1 MDNAIFR
8 KMSYG
13 VYLLTT
19 MDGERPTGCT
29 VNSVMQITSE
39 PATVAVSVNHN
50 NFTNECIDRSGLFA
64 FHILSEQSDPALI
77 GTFGFQS
84 GRDADKFEGLS
95 WEKKEGVPVL
105 TGGVNGY
112 VVCRV
117 VNRMETST
125 HTVFLGEVIDGAV
138 LDASA
143 PQMTYAYYHQVIRG
157 TSPKNAPTYLPEES
171 EKKTAEKKAAEKEA
185 SEEKPAKELSAEQ
198 EAAEKKV
205 VYVCQVCGYV
215 YEGDPLPEGF
225 ICPICK
231 QGADKFK
238 REER

>member
-1 MDNAIFR
+1 MDSAIFR

-19 MDGERPTGCT
+19 MDGERPTGCV

-39 PATVAVSVNHN
+39 PPTVAVSVNHN

-84 GRDADKFEGLS
+84 GREADKFAGLS
-95 WEKKEGVPVL
+95 WEKKAGAPVL
-105 TGGVNGY
+105 TGGLNGY

-117 VNRMETST
+117 VNRMETAT

-157 TSPKNAPTYLPEES
+157 KSPKNAPTYLPEE
-171 EKKTAEKKAAEKEA
+171 EPAAE
-185 SEEKPAKELSAEQ
+185 EK
-198 EAAEKKV
+198 KKV

-225 ICPICK
+225 ICPVCK

>member
-1 MDNAIFR
+1 MDSAVFR

-29 VNSVMQITSE
+29 VNSIMQITST
-39 PATVAVSVNHN
+39 PATVAVSVNHDN
-50 NFTNECIDRSGLFA
+50 YTNECIDKSGRFA
-64 FHILSEQSDPALI
+64 FHILSEASDASLI
-77 GTFGFQS
+77 GTFGFRS
-84 GRDADKFEGLS
+84 GRDTDKFEGLS
-95 WEKKEGVPVL
+95 WEQKEGVPVL

-117 VNRMETST
+117 INRMETET

-138 LDASA
+138 LDAEA

-157 TSPKNAPTYLPEES
+157 KSPKNAPTYLPEKEEPAES
-171 EKKTAEKKAAEKEA
+171 G
-185 SEEKPAKELSAEQ
+185 
-198 EAAEKKV
+198 KKV

-215 YEGDPLPEGF
+215 YEGDPLPEDF